1 MIFCRV
7 LSKNVV
13 THLPEDFARYGDSN
27 IRGVSVLFRST
38 SEIKE
43 QEDFIRETS
52 YLDSMCTLKV
62 DMVKSFKTKGG
73 IYLLQFLEIFTDQ
86 IIILFT
92 LIGIANLVTSLIHVF
107 IWRQQFIMQSIKRV
121 QVVFKAKRALLGYF
135 VHYIHYGAMTNAM
148 ITNFVLSLFI
158 HGTLQHN

>member
-1 MIFCRV
+1 MDGIGGCVKNMIFCRV
-7 LSKNVV
+7 LSEKVV

-27 IRGVSVLFRST
+27 IKGVSVLFSST

-92 LIGIANLVTSLIHVF
+92 LIGIANLVT
-107 IWRQQFIMQSIKRV
+107 
-121 QVVFKAKRALLGYF
+121 
-135 VHYIHYGAMTNAM
+135 
-148 ITNFVLSLFI
+148 
-158 HGTLQHN
+158 

>member
-92 LIGIANLVTSLIHVF
+92 LIGIANLVTWLIHVF
-107 IWRQQFIMQSIKRV
+107 IWTQQFIMQSIKRV

>member
-1 MIFCRV
+1 MDGIGGCVKNMIFCRV

-107 IWRQQFIMQSIKRV
+107 IWRQ
-121 QVVFKAKRALLGYF
+121 
-135 VHYIHYGAMTNAM
+135 
-148 ITNFVLSLFI
+148 
-158 HGTLQHN
+158 